1 MKSQEVKV
9 VELMNKK
16 PANMNRAGA
25 VLFCTF
31 SLLFSIVFVRFLYI
45 QITGEIEGKNLVV
58 EASNRY
64 LQNHRLKANRGTI
77 LDRNAHVLAEDTPS
91 YKIIAI
97 LSESVTSNPKKPNHV
112 VNKKRT
118 ADVLSRYI
126 HLEKTEIY
134 ELLKK
139 EGKFQV
145 EMGTEGYGI
154 STEVKEKIEKE
165 ELPGITFVSINRRSY
180 PKGMFASHTIG
191 LLQEDVSRNGFP
203 ITEGIMGI
211 EKSFNK
217 NLTGKDGYLRYESDF
232 WGYILSDSEKRI
244 IPPDNGDDIYL
255 TIDGNI
261 QKILE
266 DALNSVDS
274 EYHPR
279 KMFAIVSD
287 PSSGEILAM
296 AQRPSFN
303 NDTKKGIRD
312 SWSNFIVETSFEPG
326 STMKSFSLAAAVDSM
341 VFDPNEYYKSGQF
354 FVDGYPS
361 PIKDWNRGRGW
372 GTITYLEGLQR
383 SSNVAFINLLGKI
396 GTEKYLSYLKS
407 LGFGNITGINLQNE
421 AKGILQYNN
430 PIEKATTI
438 FGQGSTVTALQM
450 IQAESAIANGGKM
463 MKPYVV
469 SRIVES
475 DSNKIV
481 KEFQPEVIRSPIT
494 KEAADKT
501 REYLTSTV
509 NSDIGTG
516 RRFQL
521 NDFQVSGKSGT
532 AQIPNPN
539 GGGYL
544 TAPNEYLFSFLGMA
558 PAEDPKLI
566 VYVGVEEPDLPPTEI
581 GSIPVSKVFKPV
593 MRDSL
598 IYLNDLKTDS
608 IKE

>member
-1 MKSQEVKV
+1 
-9 VELMNKK
+9 MNKK
-16 PANMNRAGA
+16 PPNMNRAGA
-25 VLFCTF
+25 FLFCTF

-45 QITGEIEGKNLVV
+45 QVTGEIEGKNLVV
-58 EASNRY
+58 EASNKY
-64 LQNHRLKANRGTI
+64 LENHILKANRGTI
-77 LDRNAHVLAEDTPS
+77 FDRSEHVLAQDTPS

-112 VNKKRT
+112 VNKNRT

-126 HLEKTEIY
+126 KLEKTEIY
-134 ELLKK
+134 KLLNN

-145 EMGTEGYGI
+145 ELGAVGNGI
-154 STEVKEKIEKE
+154 STEMKEKIEKE
-165 ELPGITFVSINRRSY
+165 ELPGITFLTINRRSY

-191 LLQEDVSRNGFP
+191 LTQADAKRNGN
-203 ITEGIMGI
+203 TQNEGIMGI
-211 EKSFNK
+211 EKSLNTY
-217 NLTGKDGYLRYESDF
+217 LSGKDGQIRYESDF
-232 WGYILSDSEKRI
+232 WGYLLPDSEKTI
-244 IPPDNGDDIYL
+244 IPPVDGDDVYL

-266 DALNSVDS
+266 DALNSVDN

-287 PSSGEILAM
+287 PTTGEILAM

-303 NDTKKGIRD
+303 NDTKEGIRD

-341 VFDPNEYYKSGQF
+341 VFDPQEYYKSGQT

-361 PIKDWNRGRGW
+361 PIKDWNRGKGW
-372 GTITYLEGLQR
+372 GTISYLEGLQR

-396 GTEKYLSYLKS
+396 GTDEYYTYLKS
-407 LGFGNITGINLQNE
+407 FGFGNKTGINLQNE
-421 AKGILQYNN
+421 AKGIVQYNN
-430 PIEKATTI
+430 PIERATTI

-450 IQAESAIANGGKM
+450 IQAGSAIANGGKM

-469 SRIVES
+469 SRIVDR

-481 KEFQPEVIRSPIT
+481 KEFHPEVIRSPIT

-509 NSDIGTG
+509 TSDIGTG
-516 RRFQL
+516 SKFQL
-521 NDFQVSGKSGT
+521 NHFQVSGKSGT

-544 TAPNEYLFSFLGMA
+544 TASNEYLFSFLGMA
-558 PAEDPKLI
+558 PADDPELI
-566 VYVGVEEPDLPPTEI
+566 VYVGVQEPDLPPTEI
-581 GSIPVSKVFKPV
+581 GSIPVSKVFNPV
-593 MRDSL
+593 MGDSL
-598 IYLNDLKTDS
+598 MYLKRIKADS
-608 IKE
+608 KKEL